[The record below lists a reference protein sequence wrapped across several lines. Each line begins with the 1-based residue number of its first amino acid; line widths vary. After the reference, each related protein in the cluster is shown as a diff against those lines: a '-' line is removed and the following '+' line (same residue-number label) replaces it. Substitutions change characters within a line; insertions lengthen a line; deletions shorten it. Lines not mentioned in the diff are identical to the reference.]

1 MLTNSRCV
9 LTAFIGIMTVMWYSM
24 GGSITEEEMEE
35 EARQRIEEKERKGK
49 FFGLIKR
56 KN

>member
-1 MLTNSRCV
+1 V

-56 KN
+56 KS